1 MSLQLLA
8 DEEVVLKNVRDLEL
22 VFALDRRKKLP
33 EGMEL
38 CFTRAARTVLDDWR
52 RHHLYHKYTQQLAAR
67 YSIDILPEMLASFTD
82 FMRRV
87 SFQVSDEARK
97 AIVKVGFQLFDFVS
111 GAGFF
116 VKAESVILSLM
127 E

>member
-1 MSLQLLA
+1 MLSNAQ
-8 DEEVVLKNVRDLEL
+8 DLEL

-38 CFTRAARTVLDDWR
+38 CFSRAVRTVLSDAR
-52 RHHLYHKYTQQLAAR
+52 RHHLYHKYTQQLTSR
-67 YSIDILPEMLASFTD
+67 YSLNLLPELIASYTD

-87 SFQVSDEARK
+87 SYNVDEDVRTT
-97 AIVKVGFQLFDFVS
+97 IVKIGFQLFDFVC

-116 VKAESVILSLM
+116 VRAESVILQLM